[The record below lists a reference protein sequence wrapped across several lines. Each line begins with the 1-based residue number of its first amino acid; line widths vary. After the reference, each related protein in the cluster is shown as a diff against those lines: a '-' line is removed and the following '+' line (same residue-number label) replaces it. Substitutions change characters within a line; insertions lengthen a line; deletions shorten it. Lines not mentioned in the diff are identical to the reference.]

1 MQVGLMVIPHH
12 TKKWVIPLVLFGFK
26 TQQQPYGPT
35 KRKKRKMLNH
45 HHSIGRTKTYD
56 YNVTRKNKKIT
67 TRKKLATN
75 NKVLVRSGSL
85 RFFKNYQQP
94 IIKFWW
100 VPAVPVNKTVWKVK
114 QAPCWKCK
122 YLFQSLSVGAACFI
136 DFTTTDCMYMYF
148 IIALVKIS

>member
-1 MQVGLMVIPHH
+1 
-12 TKKWVIPLVLFGFK
+12 
-26 TQQQPYGPT
+26 
-35 KRKKRKMLNH
+35 MLNH

-75 NKVLVRSGSL
+75 NKVLVRTGSL

-100 VPAVPVNKTVWKVK
+100 VPAVPVNKTV
-114 QAPCWKCK
+114 
-122 YLFQSLSVGAACFI
+122 
-136 DFTTTDCMYMYF
+136 
-148 IIALVKIS
+148 